1 MEDKRI
7 KARLKELNEIFSSLS
22 DKKKILLRNTI
33 ETVAFMDIELKD
45 LENSIQTGQSTTPEK
60 QLYSTM
66 VKTRDVLMKKLLA
79 ELPEDPKVEEVDEF
93 DLL

>member
-7 KARLKELNEIFSSLS
+7 KARLAELNEIFSDLPS
-22 DKKKILLRNTI
+22 KKKVLLRNTI

-45 LENSIQTGQSTTPEK
+45 LEESIKGGQSTTPEK

-79 ELPEDPKVEEVDEF
+79 ELPEEKEEEVDEF
-93 DLL
+93 DEF